1 MYDIELEAVVK
12 LLSSRLGITSLH
24 FKLIKV
30 VETIILS
37 DFEFLS

>member
-12 LLSSRLGITSLH
+12 LLSSRLALH

-30 VETIILS
+30 VETIMLS
-37 DFEFLS
+37 VFEFLS